1 MSEHR
6 LPMPQN
12 IEWNQRK
19 TSACVGFACAMAQ
32 MVKLYGLTNKWIP
45 LSPYSIYGY
54 YMHDGGG
61 MSIKPGLDALRDWGA
76 LPDYEWEERAKN
88 PDCAK
93 SLAKYRA
100 THPEADA
107 SAARFKIRSYRE
119 ARGFDAIKAEID
131 AGNPVVLSLKVKKN
145 FGTVNGGIEPIYPRG
160 DMDYHAVCIVGYTD
174 EGYLIAKNS
183 WGDPLGNG
191 GFVYIPAKR
200 ATKEEYALCDVG
212 TSIAKKAKRIELIVG
227 NCTAV
232 VDGRFA
238 QLDAAPYIKNGRT
251 FLPVRFVAEAL
262 GASVAWDAATST
274 ATLSSEEGVIK
285 LRTGARNI
293 IVNENY
299 CEYREIDIAPE
310 IKNGRMMLPIRPIAE
325 ALNCAVDWNESTNEA
340 TIVAI

>member
-6 LPMPQN
+6 LPMPEN
-12 IEWNQRK
+12 IEWNQK
-19 TSACVGFACAMAQ
+19 NTSACAGFACAMAQ
-32 MVKLYGLTNKWIP
+32 RVKLYGLTNKWIP
-45 LSPYSIYGY
+45 ISPFSIYGY
-54 YMHDGGG
+54 YASDGGG
-61 MSIKPGLDALRDWGA
+61 MSIKPALEALREWGA
-76 LPDYEWEERAKN
+76 LPEYEWDTRAKN
-88 PDCAK
+88 PNCAE

-119 ARGFDAIKAEID
+119 SRGFAAIKAEID
-131 AGNPVVLSLKVKKN
+131 AGNPVVLSLKVKKS
-145 FGTVNGGIEPIYPRG
+145 FGTVNGGIELAYPRG
-160 DMDYHAVCIVGYTD
+160 DMEYHAVCIIGYTD
-174 EGYLIAKNS
+174 DGYMIAKNS

-212 TSIAKKAKRIELIVG
+212 TAIAKKAKRIELIVG
-227 NCTAV
+227 TRTAV
-232 VDGRFA
+232 IDGRFSE
-238 QLDAAPYIKNGRT
+238 LDSAPYIKNGRT

-274 ATLSSEEGVIK
+274 ATLSSEEGSIK
-285 LRTGARNI
+285 LRTGEKRI
-293 IVNENY
+293 LENENY
-299 CEYREIDIAPE
+299 GEYCELDVAPE

-325 ALNCAVDWNESTNEA
+325 LLNCTVDWNKNTKKA